1 VNITN
6 STLHAL
12 DDIAARERDVLQAY
26 VPGAIAQRSDVAG
39 QMGSRFTIDTL
50 CAAPPPDAYFVM
62 RDVQGRLLFTRDG
75 GFALKDG
82 VLVDRRGHVA
92 LGYAANGAT
101 LAPLR
106 ADAVD
111 AALGFS
117 RTARLE
123 ADGSV
128 TYDRTTLDPVNGRR
142 RSGRTTLGFV
152 ALARFAPGT
161 KLQGVDVQYVCAPPG
176 VVAHF
181 GRAGDGSFGA
191 LTLFARASSNVDFD
205 LGLQRLQ
212 EAYLALDA
220 IRAADKAQRGV
231 EKTTMDLLK

>member
-6 STLHAL
+6 STMHAL
-12 DDIAARERDVLQAY
+12 EDIATRERDVLQAY
-26 VPGAIAQRSDVAG
+26 VPGANPERSDVAQQG
-39 QMGSRFTIDTL
+39 GSRFTVDAL
-50 CAAPPPDAYFVM
+50 CAAPPLDAYFVV
-62 RDVQGRLLFTRDG
+62 RDERGRLLFTRDG
-75 GFALKDG
+75 ALTLKDG
-82 VLVDRRGHVA
+82 VLVDARGHVA
-92 LGYAANGAT
+92 LGYTTHGAT

-106 ADAVD
+106 VDAVD
-111 AALGFS
+111 AALGFA

-128 TYDRTTLDPVNGRR
+128 TYDRATLDPVSGRR
-142 RSGRTTLGFV
+142 RPGRTTLGFV

-161 KLQGVDVQYVCAPPG
+161 KLQFADAQYVCAPPG

-191 LTLFARASSNVDFD
+191 LTPSARATSNVDLD
-205 LGLQRLQ
+205 IGLQRLQ